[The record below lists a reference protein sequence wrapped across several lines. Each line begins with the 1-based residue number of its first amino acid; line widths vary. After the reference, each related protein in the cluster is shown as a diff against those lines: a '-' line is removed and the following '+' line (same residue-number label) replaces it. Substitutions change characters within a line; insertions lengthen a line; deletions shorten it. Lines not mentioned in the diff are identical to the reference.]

1 MRLARRLFAGFALVI
16 TVLAILVV
24 AISGQ
29 RLARELTA
37 RETDQ
42 LRREAHLIAT
52 EWMQQPNADAEALAR
67 TAGTALGHRVTLIAA
82 DGRVIGDS
90 EFADDA
96 LPHLENHATRP
107 EVSAARATGA
117 GVATRASPS
126 RGDTELY
133 VAVRAAGGVARVS
146 VSTAE
151 LGEIV
156 SSARDDVLLS
166 ALIALAAAL
175 ALTFAFSRAV
185 TQPIVEL
192 RDVARSLAAGDLAR
206 RPSLSAPGEVG
217 ELGTAM
223 HRMAEQLAAKLR
235 ELQAEQ
241 DLLAAAIESLHEG
254 LLAVDAHRRVVR
266 LNDSARRLLRAD
278 RPVPFSADLLPRDA
292 LLRDALGAALSG
304 QATGPSETVVHERTV
319 SITARPLG
327 DGGAVLALLD
337 LTATRRLEAVR
348 RDFVANVSHELKT
361 PLTVIGGFAET
372 LVTDDLPAAQRAQ
385 FVEAIRANA
394 ERMRRIVDD
403 LLDLSRIESGGWRPN
418 PRAVDVGATADDI
431 YTAARRARADHAV
444 SLETAIDRRAPT
456 AYADPTALRQVLSNL
471 VDNAVR
477 YTPAGGTVTVFTALG
492 EGGGTWVGVRD
503 SGIGIAPEHVPR
515 IFERFYRVDTGR
527 SRDAGGTGLGL
538 AIVRHLVE
546 AHAGRVEAESTLGRG
561 TTVRAFFPAGPE
573 SPADADASHD
583 PRPFAVTGS

>member
-37 RETDQ
+37 RETEQ
-42 LRREAHLIAT
+42 LTREAQLVAT
-52 EWMQQPNADAEALAR
+52 EWAHQPNADAEALAH
-67 TAGTALGHRVTLIAA
+67 TAGAALGHRVTLIAS

-107 EVSAARATGA
+107 EVVAARATGT

-133 VAVRAAGGVARVS
+133 VAVRSTLGVARVS
-146 VSTAE
+146 VSTAQ
-151 LGEIV
+151 LGDIV
-156 SSARDDVLLS
+156 SSARNDVLLS

-217 ELGTAM
+217 DLGTAM
-223 HRMAEQLAAKLR
+223 HRMAEQLAARLR

-254 LLAVDAHRRVVR
+254 LLAVDAHRNVVR

-292 LLRDALGAALSG
+292 LLREALAAALAG
-304 QATGPSETVVHERTV
+304 QPSGPSETVIQERTL

-372 LVTDDLPAAQRAQ
+372 LVTDDLPAAQRTQ

-418 PRAVDVGATADDI
+418 PSAVDVAAMADDI
-431 YTAARRARADHAV
+431 FSAARRAGADHAV
-444 SLETAIDRRAPT
+444 TLETAVDPRAPT
-456 AYADPTALRQVLSNL
+456 VYADPTALRQVLTNL
-471 VDNAVR
+471 IDNAVR
-477 YTPAGGTVTVFTALG
+477 YTPAGGTVSVFTALG
-492 EGGGTWVGVRD
+492 NDAGTWVGVRD
-503 SGIGIAPEHVPR
+503 SGIGIAPEHLSR
-515 IFERFYRVDTGR
+515 IFERFYRVDPGR

-546 AHAGRVEAESTLGRG
+546 AHAGRVEADSAPGRG
-561 TTVRAFFPAGPE
+561 TTVRAFFPAGPAT
-573 SPADADASHD
+573 SPEAGQTHD
-583 PRPFAVTGS
+583 PRSYAVTGP